1 MTADYSSLRVTHADG
16 VARITLNRPE
26 KKNALTPQMIDEIL
40 RALDAIENC
49 SCDVLVFTGAGDAFC
64 AGLDIEHLKAMVS
77 KSLEEHRVDADR
89 VARLMRRIYDF
100 PKVTIAAVNGAAIAG
115 GTGIVS
121 VCDFSY
127 AVPGAK
133 FGYTEVR
140 IGFVPAIVSSFLGP
154 LVGERVARD
163 LLLTG
168 RLFASEEAAAIGL
181 INAVVEPA
189 ELENR
194 VAAQVKVLLANSPAS
209 LKATKKLL
217 SSYTRARLDFE
228 LEHGMQE
235 NAGMRK
241 EKDFLEGVASF
252 LERRAPVWPS
262 RPKATDH

>member
-1 MTADYSSLRVTHADG
+1 MAADYECLRVKHAEG
-16 VARITLNRPE
+16 VARITLHRPE
-26 KKNALTPQMIDEIL
+26 KKNALTSEMIEEIL
-40 RALDAIENC
+40 RALDEIEAC
-49 SCDVLVFTGAGDAFC
+49 PCELVVFTGAGDAFC
-64 AGLDIEHLKAMVS
+64 AGLDIEQLKAMVG
-77 KSLEEHRVDADR
+77 KTLEEHREDADR
-89 VARLMRRIYDF
+89 VAQLMRRIYDF

-140 IGFVPAIVSSFLGP
+140 IGFVPAIVSSFLIP
-154 LVGERVARD
+154 QVGERVARD
-163 LLLTG
+163 LLVTG
-168 RLFASEEAAAIGL
+168 RLFAAEEAVAIGL

-189 ELENR
+189 ELETR
-194 VAAQVKVLLANSPAS
+194 VAAQVKLLLGNSPAS

-217 SSYTRARLDFE
+217 SSYARARLDFE
-228 LEHGMQE
+228 LEHGMAE

-252 LERRAPVWPS
+252 LERRPPVWPS
-262 RPKATDH
+262 RPKPTDH